1 MAGVFPA
8 TAHFLIGGF
17 MGQRNLIAIG
27 IAVFLGLIAV
37 YLANVYFSAREVQQE
52 RVAEENRLAR
62 IVVSSQDLAF
72 GTAIS
77 PQNVRLANWPA
88 NSVPAGAF
96 TSIEEATRNR
106 VALRPIVPGEP
117 ILASKVSGTDGRA
130 TLSAN
135 LPVGQLAYAIPIN
148 DVAGVGGFVRPGDV
162 VDVILTRQI
171 PGDGNTGNDKM
182 TDVVLEA
189 VPVLGI
195 DQVADEKN
203 TQPVVGKTATL
214 QVDTFG
220 AQKLALATQS
230 GMLSLA
236 LRNVAD
242 QVTGARKT
250 VTRADLGGRYYLA
263 SRGTRA
269 PTYAAA
275 APRAIGGA
283 ARRTALPAPSVGTVA
298 AAPRPAG
305 PTMTVVR
312 GTRASEEEFVRG
324 Y

>member
-1 MAGVFPA
+1 
-8 TAHFLIGGF
+8 

-52 RVAEENRLAR
+52 KVAEQQRMAR
-62 IVVSSQDLAF
+62 IVVASQELAF
-72 GTAIS
+72 GSPVS

-96 TSIEEATRNR
+96 TSIEEATKNR

-117 ILASKVSGTDGRA
+117 LLASKVSGADGRA

-135 LPVGQLAYAIPIN
+135 LPLGQLAYAIPVN

-162 VDVILTRQI
+162 VDVLLTRVI
-171 PGDGNTGNDKM
+171 PGEGNQSGEKM

-203 TQPVVGKTATL
+203 TQPAVGKTATL
-214 QVDTFG
+214 QVDTYG
-220 AQKLALATQS
+220 AQKLALAMQS
-230 GMLSLA
+230 GTMSLA

-250 VTRADLGGRYYLA
+250 VTRADLGGRYFMPA
-263 SRGTRA
+263 RG
-269 PTYAAA
+269 YAARPSTPTQA
-275 APRAIGGA
+275 ASLAMAGAGRRIPIQQSQAGGA
-283 ARRTALPAPSVGTVA
+283 M
-298 AAPRPAG
+298 AAPRPLG
-305 PTMTVVR
+305 PSMTVVR
-312 GTRASEEEFVRG
+312 GTRATQEEFIRG